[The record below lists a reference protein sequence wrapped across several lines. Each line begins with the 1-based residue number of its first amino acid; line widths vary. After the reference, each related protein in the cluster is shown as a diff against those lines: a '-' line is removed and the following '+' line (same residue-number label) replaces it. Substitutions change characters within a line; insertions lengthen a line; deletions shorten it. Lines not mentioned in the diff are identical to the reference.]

1 MFPTPVRTP
10 ERDNCM
16 KFDDTYGKIKT
27 TEKYCL
33 LRIHSTEKNKRGSRY
48 KLLANRVTVFQCS
61 MWKAEMRF

>member
-1 MFPTPVRTP
+1 MFPAPIRTL
-10 ERDNCM
+10 ERENYM

-33 LRIHSTEKNKRGSRY
+33 LRIHSTEKKKRESRY

>member
-1 MFPTPVRTP
+1 MFPTPIRTP
-10 ERDNCM
+10 ERDN
-16 KFDDTYGKIKT
+16 GKIKT

-61 MWKAEMRF
+61 MWKVEMRF